1 MKRKPSPHYANL
13 AAQVEKLITEVK
25 ELKLEVK
32 ALKSVNKSQPAN
44 ASPSDAS
51 PVIDMAPFIAK
62 AHEIDPELI
71 PVTDLMKKYGF
82 KSWATVVN
90 ILRNVQMTVEVEVDG
105 HIRTFTHKV
114 NGDFWL
120 RDVVNNA
127 EYRPSD
133 GKLMCKEASE
143 SGKKMGTFAIPRNWV
158 RSDINSYRG

>member
-13 AAQVEKLITEVK
+13 AAQVEKLIAEVK
-25 ELKLEVK
+25 ELKLQVK
-32 ALKSVNKSQPAN
+32 ALKSGNKSQ
-44 ASPSDAS
+44 SIDTS

-62 AHEIDPELI
+62 AHDIDPELI

-90 ILRNVQMTVEVEVDG
+90 ILRNVQMTTEIEVDG

-120 RDVVNNA
+120 RDVVNNS

-158 RSDINSYRG
+158 RSEIKSYRG

>member
-1 MKRKPSPHYANL
+1 MKRKPSPHYNNL
-13 AAQVEKLITEVK
+13 AAQVEKLIDEVK
-25 ELKLEVK
+25 ELKAEVK
-32 ALKSVNKSQPAN
+32 ALKSGSKPT
-44 ASPSDAS
+44 PSDTA
-51 PVIDMAPFIAK
+51 PAIDMAPFIAR

-82 KSWATVVN
+82 KSWATVAN
-90 ILRNVQMTVEVEVDG
+90 ILRNVQMTTEIEVDG

-120 RDVVNNA
+120 RDVVNNS

-143 SGKKMGTFAIPRNWV
+143 SGKKMGTFAIPRNWG
-158 RSDINSYRG
+158 RSDIKSYRG

>member
-25 ELKLEVK
+25 ELKLQVK
-32 ALKSVNKSQPAN
+32 ALKSGNKSQ
-44 ASPSDAS
+44 ASDDS
-51 PVIDMAPFIAK
+51 PVIDMTPFIAK
-62 AHEIDPELI
+62 AHEIDPDLI

-90 ILRNVQMTVEVEVDG
+90 ILRNVQMTEEIEVDG

-133 GKLMCKEASE
+133 GRLMCKEASE
-143 SGKKMGTFAIPRNWV
+143 SGKKMGTFSIPRNWV
-158 RSDINSYRG
+158 RSEIKSYRG

>member
-13 AAQVEKLITEVK
+13 AAQVEKLIAEVK
-25 ELKLEVK
+25 ELKAEVK
-32 ALKSVNKSQPAN
+32 ALKSGNKSQTI
-44 ASPSDAS
+44 DAS
-51 PVIDMAPFIAK
+51 PAIDMAPFIAK
-62 AHEIDPELI
+62 AHDIDPELI

-90 ILRNVQMTVEVEVDG
+90 ILRNVQMTAEIEVDG
-105 HIRTFTHKV
+105 RIRTFTHKV

-120 RDVVNNA
+120 RDVVNNS

-158 RSDINSYRG
+158 RSDIKSYRG

>member
-1 MKRKPSPHYANL
+1 MKRNPSPHYANL
-13 AAQVEKLITEVK
+13 AAQVEKLIAEVK
-25 ELKLEVK
+25 ELKTEVK
-32 ALKSVNKSQPAN
+32 ALKSGGKSPHNDNPPA
-44 ASPSDAS
+44 
-51 PVIDMAPFIAK
+51 IDMSPFIAK
-62 AHEIDPELI
+62 AHEIDQELI

-90 ILRNVQMTVEVEVDG
+90 ILRNVQMTAEIEVDG
-105 HIRTFTHKV
+105 NIRTFTHKV

-120 RDVVNNA
+120 RDVVNNS

-158 RSDINSYRG
+158 RSDIKSYRG

>member
-13 AAQVEKLITEVK
+13 AAQVEKLIAEVK
-25 ELKLEVK
+25 ELKLQVK
-32 ALKSVNKSQPAN
+32 ALKSGNKSEPNDSAPA
-44 ASPSDAS
+44 
-51 PVIDMAPFIAK
+51 IDMAPFIAK

-90 ILRNVQMTVEVEVDG
+90 ILRNVQMTSEIEVDG

-120 RDVVNNA
+120 REVVNNA

-158 RSDINSYRG
+158 RSDIKSYRG

>member
-13 AAQVEKLITEVK
+13 AAQVEKLIAEVK
-25 ELKLEVK
+25 ELKLQVK
-32 ALKSVNKSQPAN
+32 ALKSGNKSQ
-44 ASPSDAS
+44 SIDTS

-62 AHEIDPELI
+62 AHDIDPELI

-90 ILRNVQMTVEVEVDG
+90 ILRNVQMTTEIEVDG

-120 RDVVNNA
+120 RDVVNNS

-158 RSDINSYRG
+158 RSDIKSYRG

>member
-13 AAQVEKLITEVK
+13 AAQVEKLIAEVK
-25 ELKLEVK
+25 ELKLQVK
-32 ALKSVNKSQPAN
+32 ALKSGNKSQ
-44 ASPSDAS
+44 SIDTS

-62 AHEIDPELI
+62 AHDIDPELI

-82 KSWATVVN
+82 KSWVTVVN
-90 ILRNVQMTVEVEVDG
+90 ILRNVQMTTEIEVDG

-120 RDVVNNA
+120 RDVVNNS

-143 SGKKMGTFAIPRNWV
+143 SGKKMGTLAIPRNWV
-158 RSDINSYRG
+158 RSDIKSYRG

>member
-25 ELKLEVK
+25 ELKLQVK
-32 ALKSVNKSQPAN
+32 ALKSGNKSQPIDT
-44 ASPSDAS
+44 SPA
-51 PVIDMAPFIAK
+51 IDMAPFIAK
-62 AHEIDPELI
+62 AHDIDPELI

-82 KSWATVVN
+82 KSWVTVVN
-90 ILRNVQMTVEVEVDG
+90 ILRNVQMTTEIEVDG

-120 RDVVNNA
+120 RDVVNNS

-158 RSDINSYRG
+158 RSEIKSYRG

>member
-1 MKRKPSPHYANL
+1 MKRKPSPHYASL
-13 AAQVEKLITEVK
+13 AAQVEKLIAEVK
-25 ELKLEVK
+25 ELKAEVK
-32 ALKSVNKSQPAN
+32 ALKSGSKLTPN
-44 ASPSDAS
+44 DAAQA
-51 PVIDMAPFIAK
+51 IDMTPFIAK

-90 ILRNVQMTVEVEVDG
+90 ILRNVQMTAEIEVDG
-105 HIRTFTHKV
+105 HIRTFTSKV

-120 RDVVNNA
+120 RDVVNNS

-143 SGKKMGTFAIPRNWV
+143 SGKKMGTFSIPRNWV
-158 RSDINSYRG
+158 RSEIKSYRG

>member
-1 MKRKPSPHYANL
+1 MKRKPSPHYNNL
-13 AAQVEKLITEVK
+13 AAQFEKLLAEVK
-25 ELKLEVK
+25 ELKAEVK
-32 ALKSVNKSQPAN
+32 ALKSGGKTTPNDTAPA
-44 ASPSDAS
+44 
-51 PVIDMAPFIAK
+51 IDMTPFIAR

-90 ILRNVQMTVEVEVDG
+90 ILRNVQMTAEIEVDG

-120 RDVVNNA
+120 RDVVNNS

-158 RSDINSYRG
+158 RSEIKSYRG

>member
-1 MKRKPSPHYANL
+1 MKRKPSPHYASL
-13 AAQVEKLITEVK
+13 AAQVEKLIAEVK
-25 ELKLEVK
+25 ELKAEVK
-32 ALKSVNKSQPAN
+32 ALKSGNKSQPN
-44 ASPSDAS
+44 DAS
-51 PVIDMAPFIAK
+51 PAIDMTPFIAI
-62 AHEIDPELI
+62 AHELDTELI

-90 ILRNVQMTVEVEVDG
+90 ILRNVQMTAEIEVDG

-120 RDVVNNA
+120 REVVNNA

-158 RSDINSYRG
+158 RSDIKSYRG

>member
-13 AAQVEKLITEVK
+13 AAQVEKLIAEVK
-25 ELKLEVK
+25 ELKLQVK
-32 ALKSVNKSQPAN
+32 ALKSGNKSQPA
-44 ASPSDAS
+44 DDS

-62 AHEIDPELI
+62 AHEIDPDLI

-90 ILRNVQMTVEVEVDG
+90 ILRNVQMTEEIEVDG

-133 GKLMCKEASE
+133 GRLMCKEASE
-143 SGKKMGTFAIPRNWV
+143 SGKKMGTFSIPRNWV
-158 RSDINSYRG
+158 RSEIKSYRG

>member
-13 AAQVEKLITEVK
+13 AAQVEKLIAEVK
-25 ELKLEVK
+25 ELKLQVK
-32 ALKSVNKSQPAN
+32 ALKSGNKSQSIDTSPA
-44 ASPSDAS
+44 
-51 PVIDMAPFIAK
+51 IDMAPFIAK
-62 AHEIDPELI
+62 AHDIDPELI

-90 ILRNVQMTVEVEVDG
+90 ILRNVQMTVEIEVDG

-120 RDVVNNA
+120 RDVVNNS

-158 RSDINSYRG
+158 RSEIKSYRG

>member
-13 AAQVEKLITEVK
+13 AAQVEKLIAEVK
-25 ELKLEVK
+25 ELKLQMK
-32 ALKSVNKSQPAN
+32 ALKSGKKSQPADT
-44 ASPSDAS
+44 SPVDSS

-105 HIRTFTHKV
+105 HVRTFTHKV

-120 RDVVNNA
+120 RDVVNNS
-127 EYRPSD
+127 EYRHSD
-133 GKLMCKEASE
+133 GRLMCKEASE
-143 SGKKMGTFAIPRNWV
+143 SGKKMGTFSIPRNWV
-158 RSDINSYRG
+158 RSEIKSYRG

>member
-13 AAQVEKLITEVK
+13 AAQVEKLIAEVK
-25 ELKLEVK
+25 ELKLQVK
-32 ALKSVNKSQPAN
+32 ALKSGNKSQ
-44 ASPSDAS
+44 ASDDL

-62 AHEIDPELI
+62 AHEIDPDLI

-90 ILRNVQMTVEVEVDG
+90 ILRNVQMTEEIEVDG

-127 EYRPSD
+127 EYRHSD
-133 GKLMCKEASE
+133 GRLMCKEASE
-143 SGKKMGTFAIPRNWV
+143 SGKKMGTFSIPRNWV
-158 RSDINSYRG
+158 RSEIKSYRG

>member
-13 AAQVEKLITEVK
+13 AAQVEKLIAEVK
-25 ELKLEVK
+25 ELKLQVK
-32 ALKSVNKSQPAN
+32 VLKSRNKSQP
-44 ASPSDAS
+44 SDDS

-62 AHEIDPELI
+62 AHEIDPDLI

-90 ILRNVQMTVEVEVDG
+90 ILRNVQMTEEIEVDG

-133 GKLMCKEASE
+133 GRLMCKEASE
-143 SGKKMGTFAIPRNWV
+143 SGKKMGTFSIPRNWV
-158 RSDINSYRG
+158 RSEIKSYRG

>member
-1 MKRKPSPHYANL
+1 MKRKPSPHYASL
-13 AAQVEKLITEVK
+13 AAQVEKLIAEVK
-25 ELKLEVK
+25 ELKAEVK
-32 ALKSVNKSQPAN
+32 ALKSGSKPTPNDAAPA
-44 ASPSDAS
+44 
-51 PVIDMAPFIAK
+51 IDMAPFIAR

-90 ILRNVQMTVEVEVDG
+90 ILRNVQMTSEIEVDG

-120 RDVVNNA
+120 RDVVNNS

-158 RSDINSYRG
+158 RSEIKSYRG